1 MKVTVIRSVCHHLGA
16 PHYIKHTIALMILH
30 VRAHSSSLSLLFLL
44 LGWHPTVSTRLM
56 ISLSLALLFLLLGWH
71 PTVSTHTHSLS
82 LSYFLLLL
90 LFPQLCTLPS
100 APLKSSSDFH
110 TGCLHQPE
118 ADHFRPRIRQTHNH
132 HPQWALSFL
141 TPYL

>member
-56 ISLSLALLFLLLGWH
+56 ISLSRSLIFIARVAPH
-71 PTVSTHTHSLS
+71 CVNTHTLSLS
-82 LSYFLLLL
+82 LIFYYFFS
-90 LFPQLCTLPS
+90 FPSCVRFLP
-100 APLKSSSDFH
+100 P
-110 TGCLHQPE
+110 P
-118 ADHFRPRIRQTHNH
+118 
-132 HPQWALSFL
+132 
-141 TPYL
+141 

>member
-71 PTVSTHTHSLS
+71 PTVSTHTLSLS
-82 LSYFLLLL
+82 L
-90 LFPQLCTLPS
+90 LFFIT
-100 APLKSSSDFH
+100 SSLSRVVY
-110 TGCLHQPE
+110 
-118 ADHFRPRIRQTHNH
+118 ASFRP
-132 HPQWALSFL
+132 P
-141 TPYL
+141 